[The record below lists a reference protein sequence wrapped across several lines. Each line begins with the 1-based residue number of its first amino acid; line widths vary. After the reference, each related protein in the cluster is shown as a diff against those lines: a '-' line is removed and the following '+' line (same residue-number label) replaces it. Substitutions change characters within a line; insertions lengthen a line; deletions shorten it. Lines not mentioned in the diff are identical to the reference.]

1 MDPTERFAEILA
13 GPADAVPLDEAA
25 LLVAVHD
32 HEVDVAAQRARLDA
46 LAEGCPSTLGAV
58 LDRLFRDEGFHGARD
73 DYHHPDNS
81 FLDRVLDT
89 RRGLPILLSI
99 LTVEVAARAGVC
111 LAPVAMPGHFLLRD
125 CADTD
130 TFIDPFHDGQLLDR
144 AACVA
149 IFRGIHRGAAFRDEF
164 LDPVDHRQ
172 VLLRL
177 LTNLVASYKVRGPF
191 ESVAWA
197 TKLRSMLSGGDARLE
212 VAGLN

>member
-1 MDPTERFAEILA
+1 VDPTERFAELLA

-25 LLVAVHD
+25 LLVAAHD
-32 HEVDVAAQRARLDA
+32 HEVDVAAQRARLDV
-46 LAEGCPSTLGAV
+46 LADGCPSSVDAV
-58 LDRLFRDEGFHGARD
+58 LDRLFGADGFRGARE

-81 FLDRVLDT
+81 FLDRVLD
-89 RRGLPILLSI
+89 RREGLPILLSI
-99 LTVEVAARAGVC
+99 LTAEVGARAGVC

-130 TFIDPFHDGQLLDR
+130 TFIDAFHGGRLLDR
-144 AACVA
+144 DACVA
-149 IFRGIHRGAAFRDEF
+149 IFEGIHPGAPFRPEF
-164 LDPVDHRQ
+164 LEPVAHRL

-177 LTNLVASYKVRGPF
+177 LTNLVATYTTRGPF

-197 TKLRSMLSGGDARLE
+197 TRLRSMVTGGDARLE